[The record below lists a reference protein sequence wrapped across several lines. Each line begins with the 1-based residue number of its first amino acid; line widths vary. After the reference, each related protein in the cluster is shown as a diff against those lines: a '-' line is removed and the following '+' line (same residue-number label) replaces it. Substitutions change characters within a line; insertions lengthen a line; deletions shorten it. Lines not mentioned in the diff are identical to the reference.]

1 MGKGMSVKT
10 TAKIGGGVEG
20 WVEGEGYLYEL
31 GMDGRG
37 QFNLSFSLSICWP
50 LIYLFQP
57 SLLFYQTLYTYPLN
71 CTINKSLPL

>member
-1 MGKGMSVKT
+1 MSVKT
-10 TAKIGGGVEG
+10 TAEIVFGGGG
-20 WVEGEGYLYEL
+20 RGGEGYLHEV
-31 GMDGRG
+31 GMDGKG

-50 LIYLFQP
+50 LTFLFQP